1 MIITEGKI
9 RDRIAII
16 YGRFQPLTKAHYEMI
31 EKVRKMYHTIFIFP
45 VQGPKAYKTIA
56 KTDKGKKSELSRKLS
71 RSPFPVG
78 LRIDLINK
86 AFPKIP
92 SDHIIHATSGGIEHI
107 YNTIKRLHPSIET
120 NKLDVYA
127 GPDEYESYQAQL
139 KYIKNKD
146 LDIKIIKHDV
156 GSREEVSG
164 TKLRAALT
172 NPNKEEGYQIYKKL
186 AAPPLADEGSYN
198 RLRKVI
204 KKIQKVNIEE
214 NMRSFMNQIKEDTL
228 EGIVKNIR
236 VYLRK
241 YYPNKKFNKI
251 KWADHDSFIA
261 FDNKIPFKNRSL
273 GDKYWIN
280 ASIIKV
286 PVIDYHYFVDVDN
299 IRTNR
304 KPKVVVSDCDY
315 ITELS
320 GTRYLCAKGN
330 KADIVSLD
338 SGTKGTVFDV
348 KITDLFFSPSQV
360 EATHSLYL
368 RLYYGKHKFRHYSK
382 QEIIELIFKG
392 K

>member
-9 RDRIAII
+9 SDRIVII
-16 YGRFQPLTKAHYEMI
+16 CGRFQPLTKAHYEMI

-45 VQGPKAYKTIA
+45 VQGPKAYQAIA

-92 SDHIIHATSGGIEHI
+92 NDHIIHATSGGIEYI
-107 YNTIKRLHPSIET
+107 YNTIKRLYPSVKT

-156 GSREEVSG
+156 GSREEVSA
-164 TKLRAALT
+164 TKLRAALI
-172 NPNKEEGYQIYKKL
+172 NPDKEEGYKIYKKL
-186 AAPPLADEGSYN
+186 AAPPLADVSNYN
-198 RLRKVI
+198 RLRRV
-204 KKIQKVNIEE
+204 IQKINIEE
-214 NMRSFMNQIKEDTL
+214 SMRSFMNQIKEDTSD
-228 EGIVKNIR
+228 GIVKNIR

-241 YYPNKKFNKI
+241 YYPNKKINKI
-251 KWADHDSFIA
+251 KWATHDCFII
-261 FDNKIPFKNRSL
+261 FDNKIPFKNSLL
-273 GDKYWIN
+273 GDKCWTN

-286 PVIDYHYFVDVDN
+286 PVINYSYFVDVDN
-299 IRTNR
+299 VRTNR
-304 KPKVVVSDCDY
+304 KPKALISDCDY

-338 SGTKGTVFDV
+338 SGTRGTVSNV
-348 KITDLFFSPSQV
+348 KTTDLFFSPSQV

-368 RLYYGKHKFRHYSK
+368 RLYRGKHKFRHYSK
-382 QEIIELIFKG
+382 QEIIELIFKD